1 MHIIIGESNAQE
13 LRNKY
18 TLLELDM
25 IKHDPNKPAHPAYC
39 VLEDIPIPEIPDIDQ
54 FAELHG
60 KLIENY
66 RKRNWNYC
74 EQALEHLMGRWG
86 SQMNSFYTEL
96 TQRIDKYKEEDPG
109 EDWDYTIHKY

>member
-109 EDWDYTIHKY
+109 EDWDYSIHKY

>member
-1 MHIIIGESNAQE
+1 MHIIIGESNAQQ

-39 VLEDIPIPEIPDIDQ
+39 VLEDIPITELPELDQ
-54 FAELHG
+54 FSELHQ
-60 KLIENY
+60 KLVENY

-86 SQMNSFYTEL
+86 GSVNTFYAEL
-96 TQRIDKYKEEDPG
+96 SQRIDKYKEEDPG

>member
-1 MHIIIGESNAQE
+1 MHIILGNANAIE
-13 LRNKY
+13 LREKY

-25 IKHDPNKPAHPAYC
+25 IKYDPDKAAQPAYC
-39 VLEDIPIPEIPDIDQ
+39 VLENIPIPELPDLDQ

-96 TQRIDKYKEEDPG
+96 IQRIAKYKEEDPG